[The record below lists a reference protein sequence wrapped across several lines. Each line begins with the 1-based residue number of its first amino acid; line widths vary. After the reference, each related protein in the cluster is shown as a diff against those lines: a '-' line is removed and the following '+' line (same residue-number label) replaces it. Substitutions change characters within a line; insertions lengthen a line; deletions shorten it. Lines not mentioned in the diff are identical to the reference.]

1 MSRKFYFCCVVTITF
16 VLVLVSGYLAMLT
29 SVGNI
34 GDKKIRLYD
43 LCNMALDN
51 KEELLNK
58 RADDMAFEKL
68 CQKLEITVKEDEVR
82 HEAES
87 IKTQFPNLD
96 QNKLLDICEESILR
110 QKAIDKLSAEIKI
123 TAELAREYYESN
135 ALKYGEAE
143 PEFEEIKH
151 DMQMEM
157 GEKEYEKELAEIR
170 SGYEVKV
177 TQ

>member
-1 MSRKFYFCCVVTITF
+1 MSRKFFICCVFVGFF
-16 VLVLVSGYLAMLT
+16 VLVLVSGYLAMLRP
-29 SVGNI
+29 VGNI

-43 LCNMALDN
+43 FYGMALEN

-68 CQKLEITVKEDEVR
+68 CQKLGLIVKEDEVR

-87 IKTQFPNLD
+87 VKKQFPNLD

-110 QKAIDKLSAEIKI
+110 QKAIDKLSLEINI

-135 ALKYGEAE
+135 ASKYGEAE

-170 SGYEVKV
+170 SGYEVKI
-177 TQ
+177 TK